1 MDNFPH
7 TAGDYGPEDL
17 RRVKSGCLEVATRLR
32 GLLDEMVIV
41 GGIVPAL
48 LVDLAQEADLTRD
61 EGPAEAET
69 DPLSRHVGTRDID
82 LGFAVGLVEEGSYTE
97 VSTRLAR
104 CGFAPDVNERGNQT
118 PQRWRHETVNELAID
133 FLISPTR
140 EGEEGGSIKHL
151 EETLSAI
158 VTPGLELAFED
169 TMAIEL
175 SGSRL
180 SGAEATQEIP
190 VCGPGAFVLLKALAC
205 ERRGKDKDKYDLFY
219 VIRNYREG
227 PGKEGPS
234 AVAERFGPLL
244 KAGNPEARKAREILS
259 ELFGNP
265 RSIGP
270 VAVSRFVYGEPNEE
284 LEADATAFVQEFLS
298 RLDE

>member
-1 MDNFPH
+1 MDDLPL

-17 RRVKSGCLEVATRLR
+17 RRVKAGCLEVATRLS

-41 GGIVPAL
+41 GGVVPAL
-48 LVDLAQEADLTRD
+48 LIDLAQEGDMG
-61 EGPAEAET
+61 EGGS
-69 DPLSRHVGTRDID
+69 DPLGRHVGTRDID

-104 CGFAPDVNERGNQT
+104 CGFAPDVNEQGNLT
-118 PQRWRHETVNELAID
+118 PQRWRHEEADELTID

-151 EETLSAI
+151 EETLAAI

-175 SGSRL
+175 SGPRL

-190 VCGPGAFVLLKALAC
+190 VCGSGAFVLLKALAC

-227 PGKEGPS
+227 PS
-234 AVAERFGPLL
+234 AVVEHFRPILN
-244 KAGNPEARKAREILS
+244 AGHPEAHKAREILS
-259 ELFGNP
+259 ELFENP

-284 LEADATAFVQEFLS
+284 LEADATAFVQEFLV

>member
-1 MDNFPH
+1 MDDLPL

-17 RRVKSGCLEVATRLR
+17 RRVKAGCLEVATRLR
-32 GLLDEMVIV
+32 GLLAEMVIV

-48 LVDLAQEADLTRD
+48 LVDLAQEGNQ
-61 EGPAEAET
+61 EGNVREGGS
-69 DPLSRHVGTRDID
+69 DPLGRHVGTRDID

-104 CGFAPDVNERGNQT
+104 CGFAPDQNEQGNLT
-118 PQRWRHETVNELAID
+118 PQRWRHEEAEELAID

-140 EGEEGGSIKHL
+140 KGEEGGSINHL
-151 EETLSAI
+151 EDNLAAI

-169 TMAIEL
+169 TTAIEL
-175 SGSRL
+175 SGHRL

-205 ERRGKDKDKYDLFY
+205 QRRGKDKDKYDLFY

-227 PGKEGPS
+227 HGKEGPS
-234 AVAERFGPLL
+234 AVAEHFGPLL
-244 KAGNPEARKAREILS
+244 RAGHPEAHKAREILS

-284 LEADATAFVQEFLS
+284 LEADAAAFVQEFLA

>member
-1 MDNFPH
+1 MDDLPL

-17 RRVKSGCLEVATRLR
+17 RRVKAGCLEVATRLS
-32 GLLDEMVIV
+32 GLLNDMVIV
-41 GGIVPAL
+41 GGVVPAL
-48 LVDLAQEADLTRD
+48 LVDLAH
-61 EGPAEAET
+61 EGNVGEDGS
-69 DPLSRHVGTRDID
+69 DPLGSHVGTRDID
-82 LGFAVGLVEEGSYTE
+82 LGFAVGLVEEGSYAE

-104 CGFAPDVNERGNQT
+104 CGFAPDQNEQGNLT
-118 PQRWRHETVNELAID
+118 PQRWRHEEADELTID

-151 EETLSAI
+151 EETLAAI

-169 TMAIEL
+169 IMVIEL

-227 PGKEGPS
+227 PS
-234 AVAERFGPLL
+234 AVAEHFRPILN
-244 KAGNPEARKAREILS
+244 AGHPEAHEAREILL
-259 ELFGNP
+259 ELFENP

-284 LEADATAFVQEFLS
+284 LEADAAAFVQEFLA

>member
-1 MDNFPH
+1 MDDHPL

-17 RRVKSGCLEVATRLR
+17 RRVKAGCLEVSTRLS

-41 GGIVPAL
+41 GGVVPAL
-48 LVDLAQEADLTRD
+48 LIDLAK
-61 EGPAEAET
+61 EGAAGEGGS

-82 LGFAVGLVEEGSYTE
+82 LGFAVGLVEEGSYTA

-104 CGFAPDVNERGNQT
+104 CGFAPDQNEQGNPT
-118 PQRWRHETVNELAID
+118 PQRWRHEEADELTID

-140 EGEEGGSIKHL
+140 EGEEGGTIKHL
-151 EETLSAI
+151 EETLAAI

-169 TMAIEL
+169 TMAMEL
-175 SGSRL
+175 SGPRL

-219 VIRNYREG
+219 VIRNYGED

-244 KAGNPEARKAREILS
+244 RAGNPEAHKAREILS
-259 ELFGNP
+259 KLFGNP

-270 VAVSRFVYGEPNEE
+270 VAVSRFVYGQPNEE
-284 LEADATAFVQEFLS
+284 LEADAAAFVQEFLA
-298 RLDE
+298 RLGE

>member
-1 MDNFPH
+1 MDDLPL

-17 RRVKSGCLEVATRLR
+17 RRVKAGCLEVATRLS

-41 GGIVPAL
+41 GGVVPAL
-48 LVDLAQEADLTRD
+48 LVDLAH
-61 EGPAEAET
+61 EGNVREDGS
-69 DPLSRHVGTRDID
+69 DPLGRHVGTRDID

-104 CGFAPDVNERGNQT
+104 CGFAPDVNEQGNLT
-118 PQRWRHETVNELAID
+118 PQRWRHEEADELTID

-151 EETLSAI
+151 EETLAAI

-175 SGSRL
+175 SGPRL

-190 VCGPGAFVLLKALAC
+190 VCGSGAFVLLKALAC

-227 PGKEGPS
+227 PS
-234 AVAERFGPLL
+234 AVVEHFRPILN
-244 KAGNPEARKAREILS
+244 AGHPEAHKAREILS
-259 ELFGNP
+259 ELFENP

-284 LEADATAFVQEFLS
+284 LEADATAFVQEFLV